1 MPAEPLTAA
10 LVREALAQFAGL
22 EIDEAEAAAVLPLI
36 EAQRRSMAII
46 ERFDVGEVYSAVL
59 YDATAP

>member
-1 MPAEPLTAA
+1 MASEPLTAA
-10 LVREALAQFAGL
+10 FVREALAQFAGL
-22 EIDEAEAAAVLPLI
+22 EIDEAEAAAILPLV

-59 YDATAP
+59 YDPAPP